1 MIAIYLVLLLVPTQV
16 DRRDLH
22 RLAAVLTAMSHDDA
36 ALDSTCAATRVCHK
50 FRCLSCDRPLPTANN
65 SGSMKQ
71 QLLLQQ
77 QQNMLGQVSNG

>member
-1 MIAIYLVLLLVPTQV
+1 
-16 DRRDLH
+16 
-22 RLAAVLTAMSHDDA
+22 MSQDDA

-50 FRCLSCDRPLPTANN
+50 FRCLSCDRPLPTAN

-77 QQNMLGQVSNG
+77 QQSMLGQVNNGKLQSLAVC